1 MFLFVNTSETVTYKY
16 INTKTTQLDSISFQ
30 NFRKLYDDEKLTW
43 KTPDNHF
50 IFNVKKLTI
59 NGRYFNHQ
67 IIQNKF

>member
-16 INTKTTQLDSISFQ
+16 INTKTKQLDSISFQ
-30 NFRKLYDDEKLTW
+30 NFQKLYDDEKLNR

-50 IFNVKKLTI
+50 IFNFKKLTI
-59 NGRYFNHQ
+59 NGRYSNYQ